1 LTRGFYLRIMSQQ
14 VLEKGKEEMRL
25 RRRLVPY
32 VMGGF
37 LAAFLTA
44 SCGDSDEEAKRKSA
58 GTLERIAEQALDRV
72 TPEEEIQGVSEMI
85 QSAGYVTKEYVDFP
99 SMETGKKGRVLV
111 YTDKK
116 GKSSGG
122 VIYMKKTGLGVA
134 PAWHWY
140 FDKLVPETVDKV
152 ELNDDGLW
160 DVRVSLKGGET
171 LEYLQGESFS
181 MTAGERSDWI
191 ALNGASSEPL
201 ADEFGLWR
209 CFDGDTSTAWRSSG
223 GGGEVFVELTAPF
236 GVGEDILALRT
247 WHSDQPRQCTIYAD
261 GKKVQQFELEPK
273 SAEQMIRLDDGVKG
287 AKKIRLTF
295 DTIRGGGDVVAV
307 AELRLK

>member
-1 LTRGFYLRIMSQQ
+1 MSQQ
-14 VLEKGKEEMRL
+14 VLKKGKDDMRF
-25 RRRLVPY
+25 RKRLVPY
-32 VMGGF
+32 IIGGF
-37 LAAFLTA
+37 LTAFLTA
-44 SCGDSDEEAKRKSA
+44 SCGGSDEDAERKSA
-58 GTLERIAEQALDRV
+58 GTLERIAQQALDRV
-72 TPEEEIQGVSEMI
+72 TPEEEIQDVSEMI

-99 SMETGKKGRVLV
+99 SQETGKKGRVLV

-116 GKSSGG
+116 GKKSGG
-122 VIYMKKTGLGVA
+122 VVYMKKTGRNVA

-140 FDKLVPETVDKV
+140 FDGSVPEKVDRV

-160 DVRVSLKGGET
+160 DVRVSLKGGKT

-181 MTAGERSDWI
+181 MTAADRSDWI

-201 ADEFGLWR
+201 ADEFSLWR
-209 CFDGDTSTAWRSSG
+209 CFDGDTSTAWRSSSG

-236 GVGEDILALRT
+236 GVGEDILAVRT
-247 WHSDQPRQCTIYAD
+247 WHSDQPKQCTLYAD

-287 AKKIRLTF
+287 AKKVRLTF
-295 DTIRGGGDVVAV
+295 DAIHGGGDVVAV
-307 AELRLK
+307 AELHFK

>member
-1 LTRGFYLRIMSQQ
+1 MSQR
-14 VLEKGKEEMRL
+14 VLEKGKDDMRF
-25 RRRLVPY
+25 RKRLVPY
-32 VMGGF
+32 IIGGF

-44 SCGDSDEEAKRKSA
+44 SCGGSDEEAKRKSA
-58 GTLERIAEQALDRV
+58 GTLERIAQQALDRV
-72 TPEEEIQGVSEMI
+72 TLEEEIQDVSEMI
-85 QSAGYVTKEYVDFP
+85 QSAGYVTKEYLDFP
-99 SMETGKKGRVLV
+99 SQELGKKGRVLV

-122 VIYMKKTGLGVA
+122 IVYMKKTGLGVA

-140 FDKLVPETVDKV
+140 FDRSVPEMVDKV

-160 DVRVSLKGGET
+160 DMRVSLKGGET

-181 MTAGERSDWI
+181 MTAADRSDWI

-209 CFDGDTSTAWRSSG
+209 CFDSDTSTAWRSSRG
-223 GGGEVFVELTAPF
+223 SGGEVFLELTAPF
-236 GVGEDILALRT
+236 GIGEDILVLHT
-247 WHSDQPRQCTIYAD
+247 WHSDQPRRCTLYGD
-261 GKKVQQFELEPK
+261 GTKIQEFELEPK
-273 SAEQMIRLDDGVKG
+273 AAEQLIRLDDGVKG

-295 DTIRGGGDVVAV
+295 DTIHGGGDVVSV
-307 AELRLK
+307 AELGFK